1 MLYLEDYLEM
11 IEHLPQELRD
21 RFTEMR
27 EMDLTVQNNSDTLA
41 KRAKALFAQCR
52 HNELS
57 TADADAEFAN
67 IRNEYYRVLEDA
79 DEKVQLAGEMY
90 DLVDRYLR
98 RLDTELYKF
107 KCELEADHNG
117 ITEILEKR
125 SLELDNATSNGN
137 TIQKENRFYDVHGP
151 FTPSSTNRADSRH
164 KVKLEKRRNSHAAS
178 GFSSFEKRIAGS
190 STPLS
195 IGSSSAVSNSS
206 SATIAPHVL
215 NPSTGGSVTYN
226 LQTFDAGNAIAA
238 AASQAI
244 AQTQQMQQGRRTA
257 SLKASYEAI
266 GAAGSHELLINSELA
281 GATHNAIQAVERE
294 SSAFSNQRRQKRKN
308 SANSTVSTGALQ
320 MQQPVNAQPPALD
333 QPITLMP
340 QQQQS
345 IQLEQAS
352 TQHQQ
357 QLRPT
362 HQHQSLPTTDIST
375 IPSSVGSPVQLQI
388 QQHSKTTSNNMQLS
402 HSAQMQQM
410 SLQPQPLSQGQPQQQ
425 AAQLQHLK
433 QQPRNLSQQHQLNQP
448 HIVGQTL
455 TQSLQQLPQI
465 RKIPYVLNAPMAKMR
480 QLRHELEQQQLKNQ
494 NHLKLIPLES
504 DSSSLLP
511 QQQSQL
517 SQQNLH
523 VQLAQPHIKLQQ
535 KPNKQQPSQFQP
547 QKQQQTTNLLSV
559 QSTLAE
565 TQQQVPQMIQQ
576 VQQTSLHQMQPIS
589 NHQHV
594 STQQFLPQHKLLL
607 KDSQPKDYLLN
618 QARSLQQQE
627 QQRMVA
633 TSLPTPLQ
641 TQHVKKQD
649 QQLQP
654 QHKNQHILQPQT
666 QGRTSSIQPQQQQQQ
681 QSQTHLLQSQTQQ
694 LAMQQQQSIQI
705 GQNMQRQQ
713 AHAQTVQPQ
722 QQQAVQSSHPTPST
736 GYSQIQPLPQLQHQQ
751 AVGQTS
757 MHGQQTSGLGP
768 MPSIDTLD
776 SMSSEPLETLDSV
789 ITVEP
794 ESEWSCDPNEPR
806 YCICNQVS
814 YGDMVA
820 CDNEGCPF
828 EWFHYPCVNIT
839 SSPKGKWYCPQC
851 STSMKRRGSRK
862 N

>member
-27 EMDLTVQNNSDTLA
+27 EMDLAVQNNSDTLA

-57 TADADAEFAN
+57 TPDADAEFAN
-67 IRNEYYRVLEDA
+67 IRNDYYRVLEDA
-79 DEKVQLAGEMY
+79 DEKVHLAGQMY

-98 RLDTELYKF
+98 RLDAELYKF

-125 SLELDNATSNGN
+125 SLELDNTTSNGN
-137 TIQKENRFYDVHGP
+137 TIQKENRFYDAHGP
-151 FTPSSTNRADSRH
+151 FTPSSTNRVDSRH
-164 KVKLEKRRNSHAAS
+164 KVKSEKRRNSHASS

-195 IGSSSAVSNSS
+195 IGSSSAVANTSS
-206 SATIAPHVL
+206 STTAPHVL

-226 LQTFDAGNAIAA
+226 LQTFGAGNAIAA

-294 SSAFSNQRRQKRKN
+294 SSAFSNQRRQKKKN
-308 SANSTVSTGALQ
+308 PATVSTGALQ
-320 MQQPVNAQPPALD
+320 MQQPVNPQPAALH
-333 QPITLMP
+333 QPTPLLP
-340 QQQQS
+340 QQQS
-345 IQLEQAS
+345 IQVEQAS

-357 QLRPT
+357 QLLPT
-362 HQHQSLPTTDIST
+362 HQHQSQPATNVST
-375 IPSSVGSPVQLQI
+375 IPSSVGSAAQLQV
-388 QQHSKTTSNNMQLS
+388 QSHSKATSHNMQLPQS
-402 HSAQMQQM
+402 GKMQQM
-410 SLQPQPLSQGQPQQQ
+410 SLQSQQLQKAQPLSQGQLQQQ
-425 AAQLQHLK
+425 PTQLQQQQLK
-433 QQPRNLSQQHQLNQP
+433 QPARNQLTQP
-448 HIVGQTL
+448 HIVGQS

-465 RKIPYVLNAPMAKMR
+465 RKIPYVLGTSMEKMQRLR
-480 QLRHELEQQQLKNQ
+480 QELESLNQKQQFR
-494 NHLKLIPLES
+494 PLVSE
-504 DSSSLLP
+504 SSSLLP

-517 SQQNLH
+517 SQQQVPNPPQQHLH
-523 VQLAQPHIKLQQ
+523 VQVVQPHVKLQQ
-535 KPNKQQPSQFQP
+535 KPHKQQPIQIQS
-547 QKQQQTTNLLSV
+547 QQQQPTSNLSSV
-559 QSTLAE
+559 EPSLQQ
-565 TQQQVPQMIQQ
+565 TQQHVPQMIHQ
-576 VQQTSLHQMQPIS
+576 VQQTSQLQMQPIS
-589 NHQHV
+589 NKQHL
-594 STQQFLPQHKLLL
+594 SMTQLHLNLINQH
-607 KDSQPKDYLLN
+607 
-618 QARSLQQQE
+618 RLQQQE
-627 QQRMVA
+627 QQRMGA
-633 TSLPTPLQ
+633 SSLPTPLQ
-641 TQHVKKQD
+641 TQ
-649 QQLQP
+649 

-666 QGRTSSIQPQQQQQQ
+666 QGRASSSYQSQQQQQPQ
-681 QSQTHLLQSQTQQ
+681 LQSQTQQ
-694 LAMQQQQSIQI
+694 LVMQQQQSVQI
-705 GQNMQRQQ
+705 GHN
-713 AHAQTVQPQ
+713 VQ
-722 QQQAVQSSHPTPST
+722 QQQPHAQIVQPV
-736 GYSQIQPLPQLQHQQ
+736 QQQQHQQ

-757 MHGQQTSGLGP
+757 MHGQQTSGLSP
-768 MPSIDTLD
+768 MSSIDTLD
-776 SMSSEPLETLDSV
+776 SMPSAALETIDSGMAL
-789 ITVEP
+789 EP
-794 ESEWSCDPNEPR
+794 ESEWSYDPNEPR

>member
-27 EMDLTVQNNSDTLA
+27 EMDLAVQNNSDTLA
-41 KRAKALFAQCR
+41 KRAKVLFTQCR

-57 TADADAEFAN
+57 TVEADAEFAN

-79 DEKVQLAGEMY
+79 DEKVQLAGQMY

-125 SLELDNATSNGN
+125 SLELDNTTSNGN
-137 TIQKENRFYDVHGP
+137 TIQKENRFYDAHGP
-151 FTPSSTNRADSRH
+151 FTPSSTNRVDSRH
-164 KVKLEKRRNSHAAS
+164 KVKSEKRRNSHASS

-195 IGSSSAVSNSS
+195 IGSSSAVSNSNSSGS
-206 SATIAPHVL
+206 SASHVL

-226 LQTFDAGNAIAA
+226 LQTFGAGNAIAA

-294 SSAFSNQRRQKRKN
+294 SSAFSNQRRQKKKN
-308 SANSTVSTGALQ
+308 ATSNTVSTGALQ
-320 MQQPVNAQPPALD
+320 MQQSVNPQPSALH
-333 QPITLMP
+333 QPSTVLP

-345 IQLEQAS
+345 IQLEQAT
-352 TQHQQ
+352 TQDQQ
-357 QLRPT
+357 QLLPAQ
-362 HQHQSLPTTDIST
+362 QHQLQQAANVLT
-375 IPSSVGSPVQLQI
+375 IPSSVGSAVQLQV
-388 QQHSKTTSNNMQLS
+388 QQHSKATSHNMQLP
-402 HSAQMQQM
+402 HSPQMQQM
-410 SLQPQPLSQGQPQQQ
+410 SLQPQQVQKAQPLSQGQLQQQ
-425 AAQLQHLK
+425 TPQLQQQQLK
-433 QQPRNLSQQHQLNQP
+433 QQPRNLTQQHQLTQP
-448 HIVGQTL
+448 HIVGQSL

-465 RKIPYVLNAPMAKMR
+465 RKIHVPNTPMAKTQ
-480 QLRHELEQQQLKNQ
+480 QLLREFEQQQLKQ
-494 NHLKLIPLES
+494 QKQLKLIPLES
-504 DSSSLLP
+504 ESSLLP

-517 SQQNLH
+517 LQQQVPNSSQQHLH

-535 KPNKQQPSQFQP
+535 KPHKQQSIQFQP
-547 QKQQQTTNLLSV
+547 QQRQQPSNLTSV
-559 QSTLAE
+559 
-565 TQQQVPQMIQQ
+565 TQIQQHVPQMIQ
-576 VQQTSLHQMQPIS
+576 VQQTSQYQMQPIS
-589 NHQHV
+589 NNKQLPVTQACINLIHQH
-594 STQQFLPQHKLLL
+594 
-607 KDSQPKDYLLN
+607 
-618 QARSLQQQE
+618 RLQQQ
-627 QQRMVA
+627 QRMAA
-633 TSLPTPLQ
+633 TPLSTPLQ
-641 TQHVKKQD
+641 TQQVKKQE
-649 QQLQP
+649 QQLQQ
-654 QHKNQHILQPQT
+654 QHTNQHILQPQI
-666 QGRTSSIQPQQQQQQ
+666 QDRTSSSYQSQQQQQQ
-681 QSQTHLLQSQTQQ
+681 QHMLESQTQQ
-694 LAMQQQQSIQI
+694 LAMQQQQSVQI
-705 GQNMQRQQ
+705 GQNPQQ
-713 AHAQTVQPQ
+713 QQPHAQIVQPQ
-722 QQQAVQSSHPTPST
+722 QQQAVQPSHPTPST
-736 GYSQIQPLPQLQHQQ
+736 AYPQMQSLPQLQHQQ
-751 AVGQTS
+751 TAGQTS
-757 MHGQQTSGLGP
+757 MHGSQTSGLSP
-768 MPSIDTLD
+768 MSTIDTLD
-776 SMSSEPLETLDSV
+776 SIPSGETLDSG
-789 ITVEP
+789 IAVEP
-794 ESEWSCDPNEPR
+794 ESEWSYDPNEPR

>member
-27 EMDLTVQNNSDTLA
+27 EMDLAVQNNSDTLA

-57 TADADAEFAN
+57 TPDADAEFAN
-67 IRNEYYRVLEDA
+67 IRNDYYRVLEDA
-79 DEKVQLAGEMY
+79 DEKVHLAGQMY

-98 RLDTELYKF
+98 RLDAELYKF

-125 SLELDNATSNGN
+125 SLELDNTTSNGN
-137 TIQKENRFYDVHGP
+137 TIQKENRFYDAHGP
-151 FTPSSTNRADSRH
+151 FTPSSTNRVDSRH
-164 KVKLEKRRNSHAAS
+164 KVKSEKRRNSHASS

-195 IGSSSAVSNSS
+195 IGSSSAVANTSS
-206 SATIAPHVL
+206 STTAPHVL

-226 LQTFDAGNAIAA
+226 LQTFGAGNAIAA

-294 SSAFSNQRRQKRKN
+294 SSAFSNQRRQKKKN
-308 SANSTVSTGALQ
+308 PATVSTGALQ
-320 MQQPVNAQPPALD
+320 MQQPVNPQPAALH
-333 QPITLMP
+333 QPTPLLP
-340 QQQQS
+340 QQQS
-345 IQLEQAS
+345 IQVEQAS

-357 QLRPT
+357 QLLPT
-362 HQHQSLPTTDIST
+362 HQHQSQPATNVST
-375 IPSSVGSPVQLQI
+375 IPSSVGSAAQLQV
-388 QQHSKTTSNNMQLS
+388 QSHSKATSHNMQLPQS
-402 HSAQMQQM
+402 GKMQQM
-410 SLQPQPLSQGQPQQQ
+410 SLQSQQLQKAQPLSQGQLQQQ
-425 AAQLQHLK
+425 PTQLQQQQLK
-433 QQPRNLSQQHQLNQP
+433 QPARNQLTQP
-448 HIVGQTL
+448 HIVGQS

-465 RKIPYVLNAPMAKMR
+465 RKIPYVLGTSMEKMQRLR
-480 QLRHELEQQQLKNQ
+480 QELESLNQKQQFR
-494 NHLKLIPLES
+494 PLVSE
-504 DSSSLLP
+504 SSSLLP

-517 SQQNLH
+517 SQQQVPNPPQQHLH
-523 VQLAQPHIKLQQ
+523 VQVVQPHVKLQQ
-535 KPNKQQPSQFQP
+535 KPHKQQPIQIQS
-547 QKQQQTTNLLSV
+547 QQQQPTSNLSSV
-559 QSTLAE
+559 EPSLQQ
-565 TQQQVPQMIQQ
+565 TQQHVPQMIHQ
-576 VQQTSLHQMQPIS
+576 VQQTSQLQMQPIS
-589 NHQHV
+589 NKQHL
-594 STQQFLPQHKLLL
+594 SMTQLHLNLINQH
-607 KDSQPKDYLLN
+607 
-618 QARSLQQQE
+618 RLQQQE
-627 QQRMVA
+627 QQRMGA
-633 TSLPTPLQ
+633 SSLPTPLQ
-641 TQHVKKQD
+641 TQ
-649 QQLQP
+649 

-666 QGRTSSIQPQQQQQQ
+666 QGRASSSYQSQQQQQPQ
-681 QSQTHLLQSQTQQ
+681 LQSQTQQ
-694 LAMQQQQSIQI
+694 LVMQQQQSVQI
-705 GQNMQRQQ
+705 GHN
-713 AHAQTVQPQ
+713 VQ
-722 QQQAVQSSHPTPST
+722 QQQPHAQIVQPVQQQQVGQPSYATPST
-736 GYSQIQPLPQLQHQQ
+736 TYSQMQPLPPLQHQQ

-757 MHGQQTSGLGP
+757 MHGQQTSGLSP
-768 MPSIDTLD
+768 MSSIDTLD
-776 SMSSEPLETLDSV
+776 SMPSAALETIDSGMAL
-789 ITVEP
+789 EP
-794 ESEWSCDPNEPR
+794 ESEWSYDPNEPR